1 MLTLILLALVAVPVL
16 LDITLRHG
24 HSTGELTLVRQSAPR
39 R

>member
-1 MLTLILLALVAVPVL
+1 MLTLILFALIAVPVL

-24 HSTGELTLVRQSAPR
+24 HTTGELTLARQSTPR